1 MQRVYGTL
9 GIARTVGPLAA
20 LVPRYTRQPVLSRWS
35 SIDPKRCDVV
45 KKDVGRKR
53 GRSARRANPCAPP
66 VEAPDHEYRRDWEAR
81 VSGQG
86 NVLFLF
92 STPRKRRGLRS
103 HELLHLQT
111 QQRLACRSVD
121 LGDEG
126 GGGDREGVADDASEP
141 LVVLILERRVGGLR
155 SAWSL
160 RA

>member
-1 MQRVYGTL
+1 
-9 GIARTVGPLAA
+9 
-20 LVPRYTRQPVLSRWS
+20 
-35 SIDPKRCDVV
+35 
-45 KKDVGRKR
+45 
-53 GRSARRANPCAPP
+53 
-66 VEAPDHEYRRDWEAR
+66 
-81 VSGQG
+81 
-86 NVLFLF
+86 LF